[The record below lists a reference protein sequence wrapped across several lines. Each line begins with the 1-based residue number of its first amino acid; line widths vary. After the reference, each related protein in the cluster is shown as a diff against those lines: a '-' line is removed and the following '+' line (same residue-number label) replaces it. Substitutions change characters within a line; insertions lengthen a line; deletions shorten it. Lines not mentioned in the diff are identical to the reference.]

1 MRGLALLLLAQ
12 LAAAAEAVRVHS
24 TGEGK
29 AAATGTASRRVLQSD
44 SEESVVGGSAGW
56 GDWASQDDR
65 VMGGVSVSTMV
76 ATSSDAIF
84 SGNLRLD
91 SNGGFAS
98 VSTSFRADVR
108 AFGGLRVN
116 FFPSSRRLLMY
127 VNSST
132 LGTVRDLAISDSLS
146 STQVP
151 PTHRCGDATIQRRD
165 VHSIDQ
171 RGRRKF
177 RTVLSPALDLVLST
191 GGPRFSFRVCDS
203 VSPTSPI

>member
-1 MRGLALLLLAQ
+1 MRGLLLLAQ

-24 TGEGK
+24 TGEEK

-76 ATSSDAIF
+76 ATGSDAIF

-132 LGTVRDLAISDSLS
+132 LGAIRDLAIRFHQARRRYLRLTDAGMQQYSAAMYIPSISEAGGSSELS
-146 STQVP
+146 
-151 PTHRCGDATIQRRD
+151 
-165 VHSIDQ
+165 
-171 RGRRKF
+171 
-177 RTVLSPALDLVLST
+177 LVLPWT
-191 GGPRFSFRVCDS
+191 SFFRQVDPASRSAS
-203 VSPTSPI
+203 VSVTR